1 MRLPKRIEG
10 LFGCRWQNSDR
21 EEVAMLCRK
30 RFRFVGAMFAV
41 ATLFTPLVAH
51 AAGGFSKGRFHL
63 LGRRRRVRRHSSD
76 RAARW
81 RPMVFSLSIPD
92 RSLDLR

>member
-1 MRLPKRIEG
+1 
-10 LFGCRWQNSDR
+10 
-21 EEVAMLCRK
+21 MLRRK

-81 RPMVFSLSIPD
+81 RPMCFRFPPRTARWTFAEDRAMRKLLQPD
-92 RSLDLR
+92 GPSTAR